1 MAALCAA
8 WCMPQPAAAQ
18 SGYDV
23 PDATIPLESLGYE
36 PAPAHILL
44 AEGYT
49 VSSLQYVDAHHLLF
63 TYNKRSLIKR
73 QPDDS
78 PDESPQNVAAI
89 LLETPSGKVVA
100 QAEWRLHDH
109 SQYLWP
115 IGEGTFLL
123 RVGREL
129 RLLTPLTASNPA
141 EALQGKRLL
150 TLPGQATM
158 IAVSPDG
165 RMVLVEAAVPVQ
177 TADAAPAVA
186 PATSPIGTPLGDQP
200 PAPPEDHTTDVQ
212 FLDFDLSRQA
222 QGVVNV
228 NRVGHITAPSPLV
241 MPLTHDGYIHTAEI
255 YPDDWNLIYTQ
266 LSGTDTV
273 LGDVVSTCRPGA
285 AFLSNNEMLVET
297 CNGNDTALILTVVT
311 LGKKELWQHTLDDP
325 GTEPNIHTTPA
336 GGRFAVSRILINGV
350 ASPGVD
356 LSAEADVRMQR
367 IDVMDIQNG
376 ALVASV
382 AAVPAE
388 RTAQNFSLSGD
399 GRHLA
404 VLQKDAI
411 ALYDLAPI
419 QDFPAPKIKPNDL
432 IFVAAGTG
440 TPSPAAHG
448 PAMAA
453 APTAASSMA
462 AAPSVIEVPLNVD
475 AQRAPPTL
483 LTPDERKSVEGKK
496 NKEITIQPIAPPP
509 DPKKQPKN
517 QQDQQDQQ
525 QPPQP

>member
-285 AFLSNNEMLVET
+285 AFLSNNEMLVDCGDAGQEGAVAT
-297 CNGNDTALILTVVT
+297 
-311 LGKKELWQHTLDDP
+311 HT
-325 GTEPNIHTTPA
+325 GRSRHRTEHPHHA
-336 GGRFAVSRILINGV
+336 GGRAIRREPHPDQWRGFAGSGPERGGGCAHAAHRRDGHPERRAGGERRGRAGGAHGAELLALRRWT
-350 ASPGVD
+350 ASGGAAEGRDRALRPGAD
-356 LSAEADVRMQR
+356 TGFSSAE
-367 IDVMDIQNG
+367 
-376 ALVASV
+376 
-382 AAVPAE
+382 
-388 RTAQNFSLSGD
+388 
-399 GRHLA
+399 
-404 VLQKDAI
+404 
-411 ALYDLAPI
+411 
-419 QDFPAPKIKPNDL
+419 
-432 IFVAAGTG
+432 
-440 TPSPAAHG
+440 
-448 PAMAA
+448 
-453 APTAASSMA
+453 
-462 AAPSVIEVPLNVD
+462 
-475 AQRAPPTL
+475 
-483 LTPDERKSVEGKK
+483 
-496 NKEITIQPIAPPP
+496 
-509 DPKKQPKN
+509 
-517 QQDQQDQQ
+517 DQTE
-525 QPPQP
+525 